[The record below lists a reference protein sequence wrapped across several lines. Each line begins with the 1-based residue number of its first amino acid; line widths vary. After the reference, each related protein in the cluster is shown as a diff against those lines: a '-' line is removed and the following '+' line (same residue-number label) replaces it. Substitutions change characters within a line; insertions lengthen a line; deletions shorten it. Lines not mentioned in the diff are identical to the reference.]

1 MTVPLK
7 ILFVS
12 SEVAPFAKTGGLAD
26 VAGSLPKALAAL
38 GHEVRIVMPR
48 YRQVKDVEY
57 LTDLP
62 VEMDGSLET
71 AIIRRGNLPGKVS
84 IPVYFIDNY
93 KFFWRDELYSYAD
106 DAARFNFFCK
116 AVLSMLPWLN
126 FRPDIIHSNDWQTGP
141 IPLFLKVKH
150 EDNPFYRDTATVY
163 TIHNLQYQGIFPRQT
178 LRIMALGEEFF
189 TPERLEFYGQI
200 SFMKAGILY
209 ADLINTVSKKYAL
222 EIQTPEYGER
232 LDGLLRKRAADLRGI
247 LNGIDYEEFNPA
259 TDRRLAVNYDVDHLE
274 KKKENKAVLQREMDL
289 PVKDVPLLGLI
300 SRLVNQKGLDLLAAI
315 LDPMLQQDL
324 QFVLLGS
331 GEDYYQQLFSRYKV
345 KYRDKMA
352 VKIGFDPV
360 LAQRIYAGCDIFLMP
375 SRFEPCGLGQMIS
388 LRYGTV
394 PVVRA
399 TGGLEDTIKD
409 FHQHPGNGN
418 GFSFRDYQPQAF
430 LESIN
435 RALHV
440 YHNDPGAWHELVR
453 RGMAA
458 DLSWN
463 ASAGQ
468 YEDMYREAL
477 HKRTAARMKA
487 VNE

>member
-1 MTVPLK
+1 MPAPLK

-12 SEVAPFAKTGGLAD
+12 PEVAPLAKTGGLAD
-26 VAGSLPKALAAL
+26 VAGSLPKALSAR
-38 GHEVRIVMPR
+38 GHEVRVAMPR
-48 YRQVKDVEY
+48 YRQVKNVDY

-71 AIIRRGNLPGKVS
+71 AIIRQARLPGEP
-84 IPVYFIDNY
+84 PVQVYLIDNY
-93 KFFWRDELYSYAD
+93 KFFWRDGMYCYAD
-106 DAARFNFFCK
+106 DAARYNFFCK
-116 AVLSMLPWLN
+116 AILSMLPWLE
-126 FRPDIIHSNDWQTGP
+126 FQPDIIHCNDWQTGP

-150 EDNPFYRDTATVY
+150 EDNPFYRETATIF
-163 TIHNLQYQGIFPRQT
+163 TIHNLQYQGTFPRNI
-178 LRIMALGEEFF
+178 LKIMALGEEFF
-189 TPERLEFYGQI
+189 TPERLEFYGQV

-247 LNGIDYEEFNPA
+247 LNGIDYQEFNPE
-259 TDRRLAVNYDVDHLE
+259 TDRHIAVHYDAAHLD
-274 KKKENKAVLQREMDL
+274 KKKENKIALQREMEL

-315 LDPMLQQDL
+315 LDPLLQQDL

-352 VKIGFDPV
+352 IKIGFDPA

-409 FHQHPGNGN
+409 FHQYPGSGN
-418 GFSFRDYQPQAF
+418 GFSFRDYQPQA
-430 LESIN
+430 LLDTLN

-440 YHNDPGAWHELVR
+440 YRNEPEEWRNLVR

-458 DLSWN
+458 DFSWH

-477 HKRTAARMKA
+477 QKRAAGQVKA
-487 VNE
+487 G

>member
-1 MTVPLK
+1 MPEPLK

-12 SEVAPFAKTGGLAD
+12 PEVAPLAKTGGLAD
-26 VAGSLPKALAAL
+26 VAGSLPKALAAR
-38 GHEVRIVMPR
+38 GHEVRVAMPR
-48 YRQVKDVEY
+48 YRQVKNVDY

-71 AIIRRGNLPGKVS
+71 AIIRRAQLAGDPPV
-84 IPVYFIDNY
+84 PVYLIDNY
-93 KFFWRDELYSYAD
+93 KFFWRDGMYCYAD

-116 AVLSMLPWLN
+116 AVLSMLPWLE
-126 FRPDIIHSNDWQTGP
+126 FQPDIIHCNDWQTGP

-150 EDNPFYRDTATVY
+150 EDNPFYRQTATIY
-163 TIHNLQYQGIFPRQT
+163 TIHNLQYQGTFPRQT
-178 LRIMALGEEFF
+178 LKIMALGEEFF
-189 TPERLEFYGQI
+189 TPERLEFYGQV

-247 LNGIDYEEFNPA
+247 LNGIDYQEFNPA
-259 TDRRLAVNYDVDHLE
+259 TDRRLAVNYDAEHLD
-274 KKKENKAVLQREMDL
+274 KKKENKAALQREMEL

-315 LDPMLQQDL
+315 LDPLLQQDL

-409 FHQHPGNGN
+409 FHQYPGSGN
-418 GFSFRDYQPQAF
+418 GFSFRDYQPQT
-430 LESIN
+430 LLDTIN

-440 YHNDPGAWHELVR
+440 YRNEPEEWRNLVR

-458 DLSWN
+458 DFSWN

-477 HKRTAARMKA
+477 QKRMATQVKA
-487 VNE
+487 G

>member
-1 MTVPLK
+1 MTEPLK
-7 ILFVS
+7 ILLVS
-12 SEVAPFAKTGGLAD
+12 SEVAPLAKTGGLAD
-26 VAGSLPKALAAL
+26 VAGSLPKALAAR
-38 GHEVRIVMPR
+38 GHEVRVAMPR
-48 YRQVKDVEY
+48 YRQVKNVDY

-71 AIIRRGNLPGKVS
+71 AIIRQAQLAGDHPV
-84 IPVYFIDNY
+84 PVYLIDNY
-93 KFFWRDELYSYAD
+93 KFFCRDGMYCYPD

-116 AVLSMLPWLN
+116 AVLSMLPWLGYQ
-126 FRPDIIHSNDWQTGP
+126 PDIIHCNDWQTGP

-150 EDNPFYRDTATVY
+150 EDNPFYRQTATIY
-163 TIHNLQYQGIFPRQT
+163 TIHNLQYQGTFPRHT
-178 LRIMALGEEFF
+178 LKIMALGEEFF
-189 TPERLEFYGQI
+189 TPERLEFYGQV

-247 LNGIDYEEFNPA
+247 LNGIDYQEFNPA
-259 TDRRLAVNYDVDHLE
+259 TDPRLAVNYDAGHLE
-274 KKKENKAVLQREMDL
+274 KKKENKAALQREMEL
-289 PVKDVPLLGLI
+289 PVKDGPLLGLI

-315 LDPMLQQDL
+315 LDPLLQQDV

-409 FHQHPGNGN
+409 FHQYPGSGN
-418 GFSFRDYQPQAF
+418 GFSFRDYQPQA
-430 LESIN
+430 LLDTIN

-440 YHNDPGAWHELVR
+440 YRNEPEEWRNLVR

-458 DLSWN
+458 DFSWN

-477 HKRTAARMKA
+477 QKRMATQVKA
-487 VNE
+487 G

>member
-1 MTVPLK
+1 MSEPLK

-12 SEVAPFAKTGGLAD
+12 PEVAPLAKTGGLAD
-26 VAGSLPKALAAL
+26 VAGSLPKALAAR
-38 GHEVRIVMPR
+38 GHEVRVVMPR
-48 YRQVKDVEY
+48 YRQIKDVEY

-71 AIIRRGNLPGKVS
+71 AIIRRGSLPGEGS
-84 IPVYFIDNY
+84 IPVYLIDNY
-93 KFFWRDELYSYAD
+93 KFFWRDEMYCYAD

-126 FRPDIIHSNDWQTGP
+126 FRPDIIHCNDWQTGP

-163 TIHNLQYQGIFPRQT
+163 TIHNLQYQGTFPRQT

-189 TPERLEFYGQI
+189 TPERLEFYGQV

-259 TDRRLAVNYDVDHLE
+259 TDRRLAVNYDADHLD
-274 KKKENKAVLQREMDL
+274 KKKENKAALQREMEL

-315 LDPMLQQDL
+315 LDPLLQQDL

-418 GFSFRDYQPQAF
+418 GFSFHDYQPQA
-430 LESIN
+430 LLDAIN

-440 YHNDPGAWHELVR
+440 YRNEPEAWHNLVR

>member
-1 MTVPLK
+1 
-7 ILFVS
+7 
-12 SEVAPFAKTGGLAD
+12 
-26 VAGSLPKALAAL
+26 
-38 GHEVRIVMPR
+38 
-48 YRQVKDVEY
+48 
-57 LTDLP
+57 
-62 VEMDGSLET
+62 
-71 AIIRRGNLPGKVS
+71 
-84 IPVYFIDNY
+84 
-93 KFFWRDELYSYAD
+93 
-106 DAARFNFFCK
+106 
-116 AVLSMLPWLN
+116 
-126 FRPDIIHSNDWQTGP
+126 
-141 IPLFLKVKH
+141 
-150 EDNPFYRDTATVY
+150 
-163 TIHNLQYQGIFPRQT
+163 
-178 LRIMALGEEFF
+178 
-189 TPERLEFYGQI
+189 
-200 SFMKAGILY
+200 
-209 ADLINTVSKKYAL
+209 
-222 EIQTPEYGER
+222 
-232 LDGLLRKRAADLRGI
+232 
-247 LNGIDYEEFNPA
+247 LNGIDYQEFNPA
-259 TDRRLAVNYDVDHLE
+259 TDRRLAVNYDAEHLE
-274 KKKENKAVLQREMDL
+274 KKKENKAALQREMEL

-315 LDPMLQQDL
+315 LDPLLQQDL

-409 FHQHPGNGN
+409 FHQYPGSGN
-418 GFSFRDYQPQAF
+418 GFSFRDYQPQA
-430 LESIN
+430 LLDTIN

-440 YHNDPGAWHELVR
+440 YRNEPEEWRNLVR

-458 DLSWN
+458 DFSWN

-477 HKRTAARMKA
+477 QKRMATQVK
-487 VNE
+487 VG

>member
-1 MTVPLK
+1 MSEPLK

-12 SEVAPFAKTGGLAD
+12 PEVAPLAKTGGLAD
-26 VAGSLPKALAAL
+26 VAGSLPKALAAR
-38 GHEVRIVMPR
+38 GHEVRVAMPR
-48 YRQVKDVEY
+48 YRQVKNVDY

-71 AIIRRGNLPGKVS
+71 AIIRRAQLAGDR
-84 IPVYFIDNY
+84 PVQVYLIDNY
-93 KFFWRDELYSYAD
+93 KFFWRDGMYCYAD

-116 AVLSMLPWLN
+116 AVLSMLPWLG
-126 FRPDIIHSNDWQTGP
+126 FQPDIIHCNDWQTGP

-150 EDNPFYRDTATVY
+150 EDNPFYRQTATIY
-163 TIHNLQYQGIFPRQT
+163 TIHNLQYQGTFPRQT
-178 LRIMALGEEFF
+178 LKIMALGEEFF
-189 TPERLEFYGQI
+189 TPERLEFYGQV

-222 EIQTPEYGER
+222 EIQTPEYGES

-247 LNGIDYEEFNPA
+247 LNGIDYQEFNPA
-259 TDRRLAVNYDVDHLE
+259 TDRRLAVNYDAEHLE
-274 KKKENKAVLQREMDL
+274 KKKENKAALQREMEL

-315 LDPMLQQDL
+315 LDPLLQQDL

-409 FHQHPGNGN
+409 FHQYPGSGN
-418 GFSFRDYQPQAF
+418 GFSFRDYQPQA
-430 LESIN
+430 LLDTIN

-440 YHNDPGAWHELVR
+440 YRNEPEEWRNLAR

-458 DLSWN
+458 DFSWN

-477 HKRTAARMKA
+477 QKRMATQVKA
-487 VNE
+487 G

>member
-1 MTVPLK
+1 MNKPLK
-7 ILFVS
+7 ILLVS
-12 SEVAPFAKTGGLAD
+12 PEVAPLAKTGGLAD
-26 VAGSLPKALAAL
+26 VAGSLPKALAAR
-38 GHEVRIVMPR
+38 GHEVRVAMPR
-48 YRQVKDVEY
+48 YRQVKEVDY

-71 AIIRRGNLPGKVS
+71 AVIRQGKLPGEAR
-84 IPVYFIDNY
+84 IPVYLVDNY
-93 KFFWRDELYSYAD
+93 KFFYRDGMYGYSD

-116 AVLSMLPWLN
+116 AVLSMLPWLE
-126 FRPDIIHSNDWQTGP
+126 FQPDIIHCNDWQTGP

-150 EDNPFYRDTATVY
+150 EDNPFYRETATIY
-163 TIHNLQYQGIFPRQT
+163 TIHNLQYQGTFPHSILKT
-178 LRIMALGEEFF
+178 MALSEEFF
-189 TPERLEFYGQI
+189 VPERLEFYGQV
-200 SFMKAGILY
+200 SYMKAGILY
-209 ADLINTVSKKYAL
+209 ADLVNTVSKKYAL

-247 LNGIDYEEFNPA
+247 LNGIDYEEFDPA
-259 TDRRLAVNYDVDHLE
+259 TDRRLAVNYDADHLE
-274 KKKENKAVLQREMDL
+274 KKGGNKTALQREMEL
-289 PVKDVPLLGLI
+289 PVRDVPVLGLI
-300 SRLVNQKGLDLLAAI
+300 SRLVSQKGLDLLAAI
-315 LDPMLQQDL
+315 LDPLLQQDL

-360 LAQRIYAGCDIFLMP
+360 LAQHIYAGCDIFLMP

-388 LRYGTV
+388 LRYGAV

-409 FHQHPGNGN
+409 LHQYPGVGN
-418 GFSFRDYQPQAF
+418 GFSFRDYHPQA
-430 LESIN
+430 LLDTIN

-440 YHNDPGAWHELVR
+440 YRHEPGEWRKLMR

-458 DLSWN
+458 DFSWS
-463 ASAGQ
+463 ASAGH
-468 YEDMYREAL
+468 YEEMYREAL
-477 HKRTAARMKA
+477 DKRRAAMFK
-487 VNE
+487 VG

>member
-1 MTVPLK
+1 MSEPLK

-12 SEVAPFAKTGGLAD
+12 PEVAPLAKTGGLAD
-26 VAGSLPKALAAL
+26 VAGSLPKALAAR
-38 GHEVRIVMPR
+38 GHEVRVAMPR
-48 YRQVKDVEY
+48 YRQVKNVDY

-71 AIIRRGNLPGKVS
+71 AIIRRAQLAGDR
-84 IPVYFIDNY
+84 PVQVYLIDNY
-93 KFFWRDELYSYAD
+93 KFFWRDGMYCYAD

-116 AVLSMLPWLN
+116 AVLSMLPWLE
-126 FRPDIIHSNDWQTGP
+126 FQPDIIHCNDWQTGP

-150 EDNPFYRDTATVY
+150 EDNPFYRQTATIY
-163 TIHNLQYQGIFPRQT
+163 TIHNLQYQGTFPRQT
-178 LRIMALGEEFF
+178 LKIMALGEEFF
-189 TPERLEFYGQI
+189 TPERLEFYGQV

-247 LNGIDYEEFNPA
+247 LNGIDYQEFNPA
-259 TDRRLAVNYDVDHLE
+259 TDRRLAVNYDAGHLE
-274 KKKENKAVLQREMDL
+274 KKKENKAALQREMEL

-315 LDPMLQQDL
+315 LDPLLQQDL

-331 GEDYYQQLFSRYKV
+331 GEDYYQQLFSRYKI

-409 FHQHPGNGN
+409 FHQYPGSGN
-418 GFSFRDYQPQAF
+418 GFSFRDYQPQA
-430 LESIN
+430 LLDTIN

-440 YHNDPGAWHELVR
+440 YRNEPEEWRNLIR

-458 DLSWN
+458 DFSWN

-477 HKRTAARMKA
+477 QKRMAAQVKA
-487 VNE
+487 G

>member
-1 MTVPLK
+1 MTEPLK
-7 ILFVS
+7 ILLVS
-12 SEVAPFAKTGGLAD
+12 SEVAPLAKTGGLAD
-26 VAGSLPKALAAL
+26 VAGSLPKALAAR
-38 GHEVRIVMPR
+38 GHEVRVAMPR
-48 YRQVKDVEY
+48 YRQVKNVDY

-71 AIIRRGNLPGKVS
+71 AIIRQAQLAGDR
-84 IPVYFIDNY
+84 PVQVYLIDNY
-93 KFFWRDELYSYAD
+93 KFFWRDGMYCYSD

-116 AVLSMLPWLN
+116 AVLSMLPWLG
-126 FRPDIIHSNDWQTGP
+126 FQPDIIHCNDWQTGP

-150 EDNPFYRDTATVY
+150 EDNPFYRHTATIY
-163 TIHNLQYQGIFPRQT
+163 TIHNLQYQGTFPRQT
-178 LRIMALGEEFF
+178 LKIMALGEEFF
-189 TPERLEFYGQI
+189 TPERLEFYGQV

-247 LNGIDYEEFNPA
+247 LNGIDYQEFNPA
-259 TDRRLAVNYDVDHLE
+259 TDRRLAVNYDAGHLE
-274 KKKENKAVLQREMDL
+274 KKKENKAALQREMDL

-315 LDPMLQQDL
+315 LDPLLQQDL

-409 FHQHPGNGN
+409 FHQYPGSGN
-418 GFSFRDYQPQAF
+418 GFSFRDYQPQA
-430 LESIN
+430 LLDTIN

-440 YHNDPGAWHELVR
+440 YRNEPEEWRNLVR

-458 DLSWN
+458 DFSWN

-477 HKRTAARMKA
+477 QKRMATQVKA
-487 VNE
+487 G